1 MVTAGPRSVFRRYDD
16 DTKLAEIGRSPP
28 AGSLPRARRRRV
40 FTICNCFIL
49 HNFLRGNFFS
59 YEIFLTPLE
68 AVQFELGTGARLQL
82 PSSLSIGSPGHQLVI
97 HSCIL
102 GLHIAA
108 RLRRTTRGPSS
119 QEADFIKSPSSLLLF
134 CCDC

>member
-68 AVQFELGTGARLQL
+68 AGHGCTSPASLVAVDRFPRSPTSDTLVYLRPTHSRPVTPDDPRPLVAR
-82 PSSLSIGSPGHQLVI
+82 G
-97 HSCIL
+97 
-102 GLHIAA
+102 
-108 RLRRTTRGPSS
+108 RLY
-119 QEADFIKSPSSLLLF
+119 QESVKFAVVLL
-134 CCDC
+134 